1 MRSTPD
7 ATARDVRNA
16 AETLPEIPAP
26 PDALDAA
33 IAALDLSPPPALTL
47 AERAPV
53 PARLPISPLAM
64 MTPAVVPVIA
74 SSAPPSRNPESFGP
88 SSFGRDIVRE
98 ERDAKRKT
106 TILVASLWTVAL
118 ALVGAL
124 LFMING

>member
-16 AETLPEIPAP
+16 AETLPEIPALP
-26 PDALDAA
+26 ALEAA

-53 PARLPISPLAM
+53 SARPPVSPLAM
-64 MTPAVVPVIA
+64 MTPAVVPVIT
-74 SSAPPSRNPESFGP
+74 SSVPSRNPESFGP
-88 SSFGRDIVRE
+88 SPFGRDIVSE
-98 ERDAKRKT
+98 ERAAKRKT
-106 TILVASLWTVAL
+106 TILVVSLWTVAL